1 MSMDYRPTKGVRHD
15 GKGKADGETDDA
27 YSDSKG
33 RKARKAIRFCPI
45 SHFEVIRATD
55 LRPLGEKE
63 KAYKRRGE
71 GESG

>member
-27 YSDSKG
+27 NSDSKG
-33 RKARKAIRFCPI
+33 RKAIRFCPI
-45 SHFEVIRATD
+45 SHFEVIREAD